1 MSGAGRSSAL
11 HVLEDLGF
19 YCVDNLPPQLAPQLL
34 SMLASD
40 ESRLLDGDAVT
51 QVGLGIDVRT
61 GSFLERAGKFVDEVR
76 QSGHRV
82 EVLYLDCSDER
93 LVRRYSE
100 SRRPHPLAPQ
110 GDVMEAIALE
120 RDRLSTLRQRATQ
133 VLDTSQLSV
142 HEFRRT
148 LVEYIGRS
156 SSNAM
161 AVRVVSFG
169 FKFGLPVDADL
180 VFDVRFL
187 DNPHFVPALRPQT
200 GLDAP
205 VRDYVLSSPETIEL
219 LDDVSNF
226 LAHTLPRY
234 EREGK
239 AYLTIAIGCTGG
251 RHRSVAIVEALTE
264 RLRATC
270 KVNASHRDIARPT

>member
-11 HVLEDLGF
+11 RVLEDLGF
-19 YCVDNLPPQLAPQLL
+19 YCVDNLPPQLAPSLL

-40 ESRLLDGDAVT
+40 DAQLLGGGAVT

-61 GSFLERAGKFVDEVR
+61 GNFLERAGSFVDEVR
-76 QSGHRV
+76 QSGHSV

-100 SRRPHPLAPQ
+100 TRRPHPLAPQ
-110 GDVMEAIALE
+110 GDVIEAIALE
-120 RDRLSTLRQRATQ
+120 RERLSPLRQRSTH
-133 VLDTSQLSV
+133 VIDTSQLSV
-142 HEFRRT
+142 HELRRT
-148 LVEYIGRS
+148 LVEYVGRS

-161 AVRVVSFG
+161 TVRVVSFG

-187 DNPHFVPALRPQT
+187 DNPHFVPTLRPQT

-205 VRDYVLSSPETIEL
+205 VRDFVLRSPETIEL

-226 LAHTLPRY
+226 LSHTLPRY

-251 RHRSVAIVEALTE
+251 RHRSVAIVEALTA
-264 RLRATC
+264 RLRASC
-270 KVNASHRDIARPT
+270 RVNASHRDIGRPT

>member
-100 SRRPHPLAPQ
+100 TRRPHPLAPQ
-110 GDVMEAIALE
+110 GDVIEAIALE
-120 RDRLSTLRQRATQ
+120 RERLSTLRQRATQ
-133 VLDTSQLSV
+133 VVDTSQLSV
-142 HEFRRT
+142 HELRRT
-148 LVEYIGRS
+148 LVEYVGRS

-169 FKFGLPVDADL
+169 FKYGLPVDADL

-226 LAHTLPRY
+226 LSHTLPRY

-264 RLRATC
+264 RLRPTC

>member
-11 HVLEDLGF
+11 RVLEDLGF
-19 YCVDNLPPQLAPQLL
+19 YCVDNLPPQLAPSLL
-34 SMLASD
+34 EMLASD
-40 ESRLLDGDAVT
+40 ESKLLGGGAVT

-61 GSFLERAGKFVDEVR
+61 GNFLDRAGSFVDEVR
-76 QSGHRV
+76 QSGHSV

-100 SRRPHPLAPQ
+100 TRRPHPLAPQ

-120 RDRLSTLRQRATQ
+120 RDRLSPLRQRATH
-133 VLDTSQLSV
+133 VIDTSPLSV
-142 HEFRRT
+142 HELRRS
-148 LVEYIGRS
+148 LVEYVGRS

-187 DNPHFVPALRPQT
+187 DNPHFVDALRPQT

-205 VRDYVLSSPETIEL
+205 VRDFVLGSPETVEL
-219 LDDVSNF
+219 IDDVSTF
-226 LAHTLPRY
+226 LGHTLPRY

-251 RHRSVAIVEALTE
+251 RHRSVAIVEALTA
-264 RLRATC
+264 RLRPSC
-270 KVNASHRDIARPT
+270 KVSASHRDIARPT